1 MSSKTKSHLNKEKKK
16 QISTGLD
23 SLYSSVLPNAAM
35 GGQRPTNVFFW
46 FVWLLTATT
55 P

>member
-23 SLYSSVLPNAAM
+23 SLIAVYCQMRPWAAN
-35 GGQRPTNVFFW
+35 GQQMFFPG
-46 FVWLLTATT
+46 LCGS
-55 P
+55 